1 MATTN
6 FQEMFGRLIKNQK
19 ILNETDTSL
28 SNSSAHNTE
37 SSLVSSLKQLSSHV
51 IDDSKSIEKASKN
64 EKKNMNKVLLF
75 KSSTDENNEPS
86 QISLSDVEMKY
97 SSLVPVNDTENK
109 VKNRSSPSPSN
120 EDTSISSPVMDIEET
135 SSNVS
140 KIETKNNDV
149 ETPLRSSNTDVSED
163 IEKIL

>member
-19 ILNETDTSL
+19 ILNETDTKL
-28 SNSSAHNTE
+28 SNSSGHNTE
-37 SSLVSSLKQLSSHV
+37 SSSVSSLKQLSSHV
-51 IDDSKSIEKASKN
+51 IDDNKSIEKASKN
-64 EKKNMNKVLLF
+64 EKKNMNKVLLL

-109 VKNRSSPSPSN
+109 AKNRSSPSPSN

-149 ETPLRSSNTDVSED
+149 ETSLCSSNTDVSED

>member
-6 FQEMFGRLIKNQK
+6 FQEMFGWLIKNQK
-19 ILNETDTSL
+19 ILNETDTKL
-28 SNSSAHNTE
+28 SNSSG
-37 SSLVSSLKQLSSHV
+37 
-51 IDDSKSIEKASKN
+51 
-64 EKKNMNKVLLF
+64 KVLWF

-163 IEKIL
+163 IENIL